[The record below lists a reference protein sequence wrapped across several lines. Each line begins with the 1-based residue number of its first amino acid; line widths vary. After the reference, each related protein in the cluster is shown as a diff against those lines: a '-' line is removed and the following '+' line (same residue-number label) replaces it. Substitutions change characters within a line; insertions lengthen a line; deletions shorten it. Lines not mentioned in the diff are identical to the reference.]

1 MNEKEQ
7 ITVERIAISTEEYQQ
22 DIINTIKEE
31 LKKKDMRCMR
41 PSSYYHSVWLRPL
54 TGRFL
59 FADRYV
65 YYEVIEPLIDN
76 KTLIFKGVENHQG
89 EKMLRYVLA

>member
-7 ITVERIAISTEEYQQ
+7 ITVERIAIRTEEHQQ
-22 DIINTIKEE
+22 GIINRIKEE
-31 LKKKDMRCMR
+31 LKSHKK
-41 PSSYYHSVWLRPL
+41 PSSYYHSVWFRPL

-59 FADRYV
+59 FEDMYV

-76 KTLIFKGVENHQG
+76 KTLVFKGVENHQG

>member
-7 ITVERIAISTEEYQQ
+7 ITVERIIMTTEEQQQ

-31 LKKKDMRCMR
+31 LKKKDMRCMK
-41 PSSYYHSVWLRPL
+41 PSSYRHSVWFRPL
-54 TGRFL
+54 TGIFL
-59 FADRYV
+59 FEDMYV

-76 KTLIFKGVENHQG
+76 KTLVFKGVENHQG